1 MKNKGD
7 FALSD
12 IILNHTEMTGAVIY
26 GGQQTGKSMYSLK
39 ILYAIYKDWDTVFDH
54 LFFRLEDLITFLEG
68 LIKKTSRK
76 RELAVVW
83 DDAGVYG
90 NKLLYFRKGTGRL
103 TAERIQNLFDVM
115 GTAVKSIILTTPNPE
130 NLLRAIR
137 GYEFYRI
144 KITRENQFNRRIATG
159 YKSIL
164 LPSGTRRI
172 RTVFKDHYDVKVDD
186 EIYDRYYKIRETYF
200 KEAVKNLGALVNSG
214 VTGEKGDESES
225 L

>member
-1 MKNKGD
+1 MKVKGA

-12 IILNHTEMTGAVIY
+12 IILHHTEMTGAVIY

-39 ILYAIYKDWDTVFDH
+39 ILYAIYKDWDEVFNH
-54 LFFRLEDLITFLEG
+54 LFFRLEDLIGFLET
-68 LIKKTSRK
+68 LIQKPSRH
-76 RELAVVW
+76 REPAVVW

-90 NKLLYFRKGTGRL
+90 NKMLYFRKGTGRL

-115 GTAVKSIILTTPNPE
+115 GTAVKAIILTTPNPD

-144 KITRENQFNRRIATG
+144 KIARTNSADGRVATG
-159 YKSIL
+159 YKIIL

-172 RTVFKDHYDVKVDD
+172 SKIFMDYYKVNVDD
-186 EIYDRYYKIRETYF
+186 EIYDRYYKIREIYF

-214 VTGEKGDESES
+214 VTGEKGDNDG